1 MVTIDEYYEDF
12 INKIMLGADTNL
24 TFTQSQ
30 FFDTC
35 INFLVEDGIIGDEYT
50 YTEYISADK
59 MQRVDGYYFEEN
71 RNILNLIVVDFENTR
86 TIESINKGDMES
98 SFKKAERFFKK
109 SLKKDFYTSL
119 EETNEGYGLA
129 KFIYSNLAEIS
140 EVNIILLTNKILK
153 TKIKK
158 LEASEIDGKEVNYD
172 IWDIE
177 RFFKAE
183 LSRGETEAIEIDFL
197 NEFNVSIPALKAN
210 FSDSVYSSYLCVVS
224 GDVLAKLYE
233 KYGARLLEANIRSF
247 LQFKSGINKG
257 IRKTIKESPDM
268 FFAYN
273 NGITATA
280 DGVEI
285 GDRGEIV
292 KLKNLQIVN
301 GGQTTASLYTSKKND
316 KSDLSKIFVQ
326 MKLSVIPEEQIHEV
340 VPNISKYANSQN
352 KVSDSDLFANH
363 PFHRRM
369 EEKSRR
375 ILTPRKQGEL
385 KQTKWYYER
394 ARGQYL
400 EEQSKLTEAR
410 KREFKELYPKS
421 QLIAKTDLAKVLVLF
436 EHHPYKAVQGAQ
448 IVFKFFA
455 ESIVKEW
462 ENNESE
468 FSDIF
473 YQFAIAK
480 MIIFKTVQQIVASK
494 KDEIRGQD
502 RAIIVAY
509 TISSIFY
516 LLDRRKQSVDFEQ
529 MWKTQS
535 LDEVFLQQIYKVL
548 YYVNEYMLNQTSK
561 NGMTVLSYSKTIRCW
576 NDLQAIL
583 VGANNLLSESFIDTL
598 LDKSEVQTQIKDS
611 KKEQA
616 LELEIEMQKKLF
628 GISKQ
633 KYEEMKK
640 FGFDNEIITQND
652 ASFIDVMIKSLSGRG
667 APSEKQIPHIAKIVI
682 KLIDEGF
689 EL

>member
-86 TIESINKGDMES
+86 TIESINKGDMAS

-129 KFIYSNLAEIS
+129 KFIYSNLLEIS

-153 TKIKK
+153 TTIKK
-158 LEASEIDGKEVNYD
+158 LETNEIDEIGVTYD

-210 FSDSVYSSYLCVVS
+210 FSDSIYSSYLCVVS

-285 GDRGEIV
+285 GDNGEII

-455 ESIVKEW
+455 DSIVKEW
-462 ENNESE
+462 EKNESE
-468 FSDIF
+468 FSDLF

-516 LLDRRKQSVDFEQ
+516 LLDKQKQSVDFEQ
-529 MWKTQS
+529 IWKLQA
-535 LDEVFLQQIYKVL
+535 LDEILLQQISKVI
-548 YYVNEYMLNQTSK
+548 YFVNEYMLNQTSK

-583 VGANNLLSESFIDTL
+583 LGLNDFLSENFIDTL

-633 KYEEMKK
+633 KYDEMKK
-640 FGFDNEIITQND
+640 FGLENEIINQND
-652 ASFIDVMIKSLSGRG
+652 ASFIEVMIKSLNGRG

-689 EL
+689 EI